1 MTFPNLIIAGAPKC
15 GTSSLF
21 KWLADHPEAC
31 GSTVKETF
39 YLMDEGHPLLRKH
52 SNFHRH
58 GLEGYRA
65 HFNRNG
71 SAACRILFEATT
83 HYLYQR
89 TALDVLSSLP
99 VPPQIVFVLRKPSE
113 RVYSSFQYSKN
124 NLANVRRDLS
134 FSRFVEEAQ
143 RDPASPLIT
152 ECAGES
158 AYVLRNDIGYSRYIE
173 YISAWITRFG
183 RQRVHVLLFE
193 ELKKEPRAFMRDLAQ
208 RLGIDPAFYDGYDF
222 PRKNETIHVR
232 HPALHRSARRLN
244 ELFAR
249 AGGEGLKSV
258 MKNVYLKAQ
267 SDRSRQG
274 KTAEDRQTIAELDR
288 GFQPYN
294 QRLADELG
302 LDLSAWN

>member
-1 MTFPNLIIAGAPKC
+1 MKFPNLIIAGAPKC

-39 YLMDEGHPLLRKH
+39 YLMDEGHPLLRKN

-65 HFNRNG
+65 HFNRTDA
-71 SAACRILFEATT
+71 SACRILFEATT

-124 NLANVRRDLS
+124 NLANVKRDLS
-134 FSRFVEEAQ
+134 FSQFVEEVQ
-143 RDPASPLIT
+143 KDPASLLIN
-152 ECAGES
+152 EYAGES

-173 YISAWITRFG
+173 YISAWVARFG
-183 RQRVHVLLFE
+183 RERVHVLLFE
-193 ELKKEPRAFMRDLAQ
+193 ELKKAPRAFMQDLA
-208 RLGIDPAFYDGYDF
+208 RHLSLEPDFYEGYDF
-222 PRKNETIHVR
+222 PRKNETIHIR

-244 ELFAR
+244 GLFAR

-267 SDRSRQG
+267 SDQSRQG
-274 KTAEDRQTIAELDR
+274 KTVEDRRIIAELDR
-288 GFQPYN
+288 EFQPYN